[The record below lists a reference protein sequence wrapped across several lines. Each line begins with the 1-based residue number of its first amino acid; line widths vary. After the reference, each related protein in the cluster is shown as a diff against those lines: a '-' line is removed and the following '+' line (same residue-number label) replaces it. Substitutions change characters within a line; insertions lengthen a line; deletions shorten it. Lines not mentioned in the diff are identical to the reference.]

1 MICGFPAQTW
11 SHTVH
16 ASIDH
21 LPAASF
27 LPDQRHLKRIVAG
40 VAISL
45 ALHALLLSLYHQPF
59 RQPRPAPEPARTQPP
74 FTLRLQPPKPV
85 QALAPPV
92 EATPPAPAPSAT
104 RKKPAPAQRPR
115 PARPVIAVTPE
126 TRQSQEETF
135 SVDPAP
141 ASPPQEDA
149 PIAPKFDVDAA
160 RKMARKM
167 ANDPDPAKAGTA
179 LERLPPKPL
188 ETESRLARGIKAA
201 KRGNCKDG
209 VPGGLLAPLYLM
221 MDKKDSGCKW

>member
-1 MICGFPAQTW
+1 VVCGFPAQTW

-21 LPAASF
+21 LSAASF
-27 LPDQRHLKRIVAG
+27 VPDQRHLKRIAAG
-40 VAISL
+40 VVLSL
-45 ALHALLLSLYHQPF
+45 ALHALLLSVSH
-59 RQPRPAPEPARTQPP
+59 QPRPAPESTAAPSPL
-74 FTLRLQPPKPV
+74 TLRLQPPKP
-85 QALAPPV
+85 AEAAAPPV

-104 RKKPAPAQRPR
+104 RKKPAPASRSR
-115 PARPVIAVTPE
+115 PARPVISVSPE
-126 TRQSQEETF
+126 TRQSEQETF
-135 SVDPAP
+135 SVEPAP
-141 ASPPQEDA
+141 ANPPQEDA
-149 PIAPKFDVDAA
+149 PPPPKFDLEAA
-160 RKMARKM
+160 RRMARKM

-188 ETESRLARGIKAA
+188 ETESKLARGIRAA